1 MIELSIVVPVYNIR
15 NYIFRCIKSITDQM
29 DDRIQVIIVDDGSK
43 DGSIDTIVDLCS
55 GYENIEIHRKE
66 NGGLSSARNYGIEK
80 ALGKYIYFVDGD
92 DFLLDGVLTDLVD
105 HLTRSQ
111 GACYIFKH
119 LTLEEMGGIPLEN
132 NTAVSASLIPT
143 NDYLKNYR
151 NPITNVWKII
161 VLRQLIVEENLFF
174 RLGVLCEDL
183 EWITKLFLKVKGV
196 VWIDRFV
203 YVYDN
208 TRSDSIMNVLSVKRI
223 VDLDHNI
230 YETKRMVEKIHD
242 VEKRVT
248 LKKLLFIEWCM
259 NLSFYSR
266 LSKKDK
272 YLADIQDC
280 FSKDR
285 EHDLFKIFGVAKGL
299 LGLDF
304 IANSLYALKR
314 IRKKTK
320 NFDFLN
326 VMKKQIME

>member
-1 MIELSIVVPVYNIR
+1 MIELSIIIPVYNIR

-29 DDRIQVIIVDDGSK
+29 DDRVQIIIVDDGSK
-43 DGSIDTIVDLCS
+43 DDGIATIVDLCS
-55 GYENIEIHRKE
+55 EYENIEIHQKE
-66 NGGLSSARNYGIEK
+66 NGGLSSARNYGIQK

-111 GACYIFKH
+111 GACYVFKH
-119 LTLEEMGGIPLEN
+119 VTLEEMGGIPLDK
-132 NTAVSASLIPT
+132 NTAVSASLIST
-143 NDYLKNYR
+143 NDYLKNFR
-151 NPITNVWKII
+151 NPITNVWKMI
-161 VLRQLIVEENLFF
+161 VLRQLIIEENFFF
-174 RLGVLCEDL
+174 RQGVLCEDV
-183 EWITKLFLKVKGV
+183 EWITKLFLKVKEV

-223 VDLDHNI
+223 VDLDQNI
-230 YETKRMVEKIHD
+230 YKTKRVVDDIQD

-266 LSKKDK
+266 LSKSDK
-272 YLADIQDC
+272 KLADIIDC

-285 EHDLFKIFGVAKGL
+285 EHDLFKVLGMVKGI
-299 LGLDF
+299 LGLNF
-304 IANSLYALKR
+304 VANSLFVLKR
-314 IRKKTK
+314 IRKRTK
-320 NFDFLN
+320 KIDLLN
-326 VMKKQIME
+326 YLKKQIME